1 MTALVHEDGAGLGL
15 DVAVEVA
22 VATVRHQAVPT
33 AVSRL
38 GALQRV
44 RELGGPVGRSLAWR
58 LNRERDKGMPLWCFS
73 YRKTLQLRLSL
84 TRI

>member
-22 VATVRHQAVPT
+22 VATVGHQAVPN

-38 GALQRV
+38 GALQRAG
-44 RELGGPVGRSLAWR
+44 RTGRSESGLEAEQ
-58 LNRERDKGMPLWCFS
+58 REG
-73 YRKTLQLRLSL
+73 
-84 TRI
+84 